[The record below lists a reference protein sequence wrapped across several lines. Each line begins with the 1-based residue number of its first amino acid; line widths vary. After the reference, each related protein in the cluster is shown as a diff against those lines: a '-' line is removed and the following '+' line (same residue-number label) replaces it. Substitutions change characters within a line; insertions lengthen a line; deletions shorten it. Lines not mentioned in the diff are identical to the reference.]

1 MVMTIKEFE
10 EWLDKMDNLLE
21 EANKK
26 GVPLIIEK
34 KEVSK

>member
-1 MVMTIKEFE
+1 
-10 EWLDKMDNLLE
+10 LDKMDNLLE